1 MTLSDPLGNLEGSIA
16 DEQASLDQRFHDAA
30 RLTRGLAPARAQGAA
45 IRATFSFPAADHALL
60 AELRSRCLAAGLSP
74 SKSELVR
81 AGLHA
86 LTALSAPDLAAA
98 LDRLEKLKPG
108 RAPR

>member
-1 MTLSDPLGNLEGSIA
+1 MTPRDPVANLA
-16 DEQASLDQRFHDAA
+16 ATLVDEQAALDQRFDDAG
-30 RLTRGLAPARAQGAA
+30 RYTRGLAPSRAPGVAV
-45 IRATFSFPAADHALL
+45 RATFSFPPADHALL
-60 AELRSRCLAAGLSP
+60 AELGSRCLAAGLTP

-86 LTALSAPDLAAA
+86 LTALSAPDLAAGLA
-98 LDRLEKLKPG
+98 RLEKLKPG

>member
-1 MTLSDPLGNLEGSIA
+1 MTLPDPLGNLEGTIA
-16 DEQASLDQRFHDAA
+16 DEEAALDRRFDDAA
-30 RLTRGLAPARAQGAA
+30 RLTRGLAPARARRIA

-60 AELRSRCLAAGLSP
+60 AELASRCLAAGRSA

-86 LTALSAPDLAAA
+86 LIALSPPDLTAA
-98 LDRLEKLKPG
+98 LDRLENLKPG